1 MDIRS
6 IGSTSPSGQLI
17 ADRAVGPD
25 TSSLVSKSAAASTQ
39 TIDAVKATSSASAPP
54 EFDKVTKAV
63 DDINKTIQSLSQ
75 SLEFSVE
82 EHSNKV
88 VVKVVDLQTKEVLRQ
103 IPSEEALEISR
114 SLDKLQGLLIKQQ
127 A

>member
-6 IGSTSPSGQLI
+6 IGSASPSGQLI
-17 ADRAVGPD
+17 TDRATGPD
-25 TSSLVSKSAAASTQ
+25 TSAPVSRSAAASTQ
-39 TIDAVKATSSASAPP
+39 TIDAVKAVSSASAPP

>member
-6 IGSTSPSGQLI
+6 IGSASPSGQLI
-17 ADRAVGPD
+17 TDRAVGPD
-25 TSSLVSKSAAASTQ
+25 TSSPVSRSAATSTQ

>member
-6 IGSTSPSGQLI
+6 IGSASPSGQLI
-17 ADRAVGPD
+17 ADRTVAPD
-25 TSSLVSKSAAASTQ
+25 TSSPVYKSAAASTQ
-39 TIDAVKATSSASAPP
+39 TIDAVKAASSASTPP

>member
-6 IGSTSPSGQLI
+6 IGSTSQSGQLI
-17 ADRAVGPD
+17 TDRPAGTDASASVH
-25 TSSLVSKSAAASTQ
+25 KSAAASTQ
-39 TIDAVKATSSASAPP
+39 TIDAVKAASSASSPP
-54 EFDKVTKAV
+54 SIDKVTKAV

-88 VVKVVDLQTKEVLRQ
+88 VVKVIDQQTKEVLRQ